1 MEPRFR
7 LPFNASSQSGFITP
21 LRLLLATTAAFW
33 MGAAQP
39 QEAATR
45 EARQVT
51 ELRFRDFFRLPV
63 EPTGLDI
70 SDTLRQSDGRTVSQV
85 IGPLPQIAP
94 KKHML
99 AQLLWQGGMRCR

>member
-39 QEAATR
+39 HEAAT
-45 EARQVT
+45 RQVT

-99 AQLLWQGGMRCR
+99 AQLWQGGMRCR